1 MSRLISHR
9 GTLAACLTCW
19 FALAAAPAIAAQTA
33 ADLVITNGHVY
44 TGNPNTR
51 WAEAVVVKGGKIA
64 YVGSNA
70 GAMAKRGRGA
80 RELDLGGRLMLP
92 GFIDP
97 HDHVDGR
104 ASELYLVNLGSQL
117 SPHTLDGYRKIILD
131 FRASHPGLKELR
143 GNGFDPWILPA
154 IGQSRKRQP
163 RELFDDI
170 VSDVPAIIISWTG
183 HQAWVNSKALELA
196 GITRD
201 TPDPPGEGH
210 IEHDPVTGEPN
221 GILLEMGA
229 FYLVL
234 NKLPE
239 SDLTVEQYRTG
250 ILSYQREVAPQRG
263 ITGVL
268 MPTDFRT
275 ETFFPAMQQLSDEK
289 LLTVRYRVAQWEED
303 DRREAQIPELVA
315 VRARYPGGPYF
326 KLNTI
331 KVFAPWPQEPLNRT
345 VAALDKLGFQVYFHN
360 VGDTASYAAVLD
372 AFEYA
377 LKQNGRRDSRHIIS
391 HVRDAA
397 APLAARF
404 KALGVRAD
412 ADWHPAP
419 KSFYDA
425 GVPTTLSSDYPV
437 RDPSPLV
444 KIGEG
449 VKRGIP
455 LEALI
460 DSATIKGAEAQ
471 FAENETG
478 SIMVGKAADLIV
490 LDRDLF
496 KVTPE
501 EIAGAKVL
509 LTLFAGNEVF
519 RDAAF

>member
-478 SIMVGKAADLIV
+478 SIMVGKTADLIV